1 MSPDSLPSLVWRI
14 SQVEGS
20 LKEAIEKAAKIPV
33 LDERV
38 NNLSS
43 LTHELSEEVG
53 ALRRAILT
61 ASLSFAISA
70 ILIASTVYLVFK

>member
-14 SQVEGS
+14 SQVEAG
-20 LKEAIEKAAKIPV
+20 LKDAIEKASRIAV

-38 NNLSS
+38 NNLSG

-70 ILIASTVYLVFK
+70 ILIAATVYMVFK